1 METLIYYAAGREEKQ
16 KRMERLAKRLG
27 CSFRVVY
34 PIQTGQQ
41 IGFLAGLSG
50 YAERK
55 LSVLE
60 LPPKIEDEMLI
71 LNGFSGKK
79 LDGLL
84 AALREENLTV
94 ALKAVVT
101 EHNVGWTFA
110 ALYAEIVA
118 ERAEM
123 MKRAG
128 GR

>member
-1 METLIYYAAGREEKQ
+1 METLVYYAAGNEEKQ
-16 KRMERLAKRLG
+16 GRMELLAKKLG
-27 CSFRVVY
+27 CGFRIVY

-41 IGFLAGLSG
+41 IGFLAGLAG

-60 LPPKIEDEMLI
+60 LPPRIEDEMLI

-79 LDGLL
+79 LDQLL

-123 MKRAG
+123 MKKAM